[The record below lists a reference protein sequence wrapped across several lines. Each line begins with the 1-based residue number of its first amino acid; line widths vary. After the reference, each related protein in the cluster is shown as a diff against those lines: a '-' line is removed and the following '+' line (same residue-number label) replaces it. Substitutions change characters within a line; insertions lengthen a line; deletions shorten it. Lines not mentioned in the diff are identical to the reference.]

1 MPKVV
6 SNLWFAEEAREA
18 VEFYVSVIPD
28 SRIGRTTILPAVT
41 PSGPPGSV
49 ELIEFTLADQAFLA
63 MKAGPLDSFNHS
75 FSIAILVESQ
85 AEINRVWEAF
95 LANGGTPEACGWL
108 KDRWG
113 LSWQIVPRMLSE
125 MIADSNRERAR
136 RVTEVMLGMVKIDV
150 ADWRRRSTVDS
161 RRWHIIT
168 MPGAWPRRARRHHVG
183 NGPTRRAAQ
192 HRLLPLLAADCRFF
206 QGSNHGRHCTPF
218 SSFCH
223 VAKCADTA
231 TALFSTTI
239 RDSFVE

>member
-1 MPKVV
+1 MVV
-6 SNLWFAEEAREA
+6 TRASGAKNFGSRPVGTGAGGASLGHRTAVRIDTVNKEA
-18 VEFYVSVIPD
+18 VSCRRSFQISGSPRKHAKPSNSD
-28 SRIGRTTILPAVT
+28 SRIGRTTILPAET

-85 AEINRVWEAF
+85 AEIDRIWEAF

-150 ADWRRRSTVDS
+150 A
-161 RRWHIIT
+161 
-168 MPGAWPRRARRHHVG
+168 ALEKAF
-183 NGPTRRAAQ
+183 NG
-192 HRLLPLLAADCRFF
+192 
-206 QGSNHGRHCTPF
+206 
-218 SSFCH
+218 
-223 VAKCADTA
+223 
-231 TALFSTTI
+231 
-239 RDSFVE
+239 

>member
-1 MPKVV
+1 MARNVVIREGKTRKDVLLSFPSRRHLRRYVAVGKVAAERGCGRHAGKQGKKFGSGVSEPALVGRPWIIGQQSESPPVNKEAVFMPKVV

-28 SRIGRTTILPAVT
+28 SRIGRTTILPAET

-49 ELIEFTLADQAFLA
+49 ELIEFTLAGQAFLA

-85 AEINRVWEAF
+85 AEIDRIWEAF

-113 LSWQIVPRMLSE
+113 LSWQIVPRVLSE
-125 MIADSNRERAR
+125 MIADSDRERAR

-150 ADWRRRSTVDS
+150 AALQD
-161 RRWHIIT
+161 
-168 MPGAWPRRARRHHVG
+168 AF
-183 NGPTRRAAQ
+183 NG
-192 HRLLPLLAADCRFF
+192 
-206 QGSNHGRHCTPF
+206 
-218 SSFCH
+218 
-223 VAKCADTA
+223 
-231 TALFSTTI
+231 
-239 RDSFVE
+239 